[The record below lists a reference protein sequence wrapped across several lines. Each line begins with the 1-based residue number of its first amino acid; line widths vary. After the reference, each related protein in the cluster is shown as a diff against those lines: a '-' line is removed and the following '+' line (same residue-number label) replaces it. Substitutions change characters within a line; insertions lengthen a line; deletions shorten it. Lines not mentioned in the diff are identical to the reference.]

1 MVTNEARIQ
10 KMKDDGR
17 DEYGGDYDSRLILWL
32 AINDTAVSCRH
43 SKAGRGASRELYD
56 GP

>member
-1 MVTNEARIQ
+1 
-10 KMKDDGR
+10 MKDDGR
-17 DEYGGDYDSRLILWL
+17 DEYGGDYDSRLILFL